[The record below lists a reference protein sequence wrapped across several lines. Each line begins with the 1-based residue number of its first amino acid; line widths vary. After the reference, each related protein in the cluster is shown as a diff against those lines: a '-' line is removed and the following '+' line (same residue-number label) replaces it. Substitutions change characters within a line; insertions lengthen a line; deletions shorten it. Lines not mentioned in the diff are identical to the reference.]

1 MEFSF
6 SRKYNVLIICI
17 LACTL
22 YSCRKKSFHT
32 YEGIMWNTSYHITY
46 ESEDE
51 FTDSITSA
59 MLLIDSTLSPFNP
72 NSAVSTLNN
81 GDSIRLTP
89 MLHDVLAMSQ
99 QVWKES
105 SGHFDPTAGPLINAY
120 GFGPKQEITILDST
134 SIREI
139 LSYVG
144 MDKIMIRNNVLIK
157 PDRRMQFNFSAL
169 AKGYG
174 CDCVAAMLARRGVR
188 NYMVEIG
195 GEIVVAGKSPRGDNW
210 HISVDKPIEST
221 SSEVHESQI
230 IIALSDCAVAT
241 SGNYRN
247 FRDKG
252 STRIGHI
259 VDPTS
264 GLPSE
269 TDVASATVIAHDCMT
284 ADAYATAL
292 MSMPADEA
300 IMLAKRLKLSA
311 YLILKDGNTWT
322 SQGFERFMLKN

>member
-1 MEFSF
+1 MKFSF
-6 SRKYNVLIICI
+6 SKKYNILIVCI
-17 LACTL
+17 LACIS
-22 YSCRKKSFHT
+22 YSCRKESFHT

-46 ESEDE
+46 ESADE

-72 NSAVSTLNN
+72 HSAVSALNS

-120 GFGPKQEITILDST
+120 GFGPKQERTFPDSA
-134 SIREI
+134 SIREM

-144 MDKIMIRNNVLIK
+144 MDKIMIRDNVLIK

-174 CDCVAAMLARRGVR
+174 CDCVAATLARGGVR

-195 GEIVVAGKSPRGDNW
+195 GEIVVAGKSPRGDKW
-210 HISVDKPIEST
+210 HIAVDKPIESAT
-221 SSEVHESQI
+221 SEVHESQI

-247 FRDKG
+247 FRDNG
-252 STRIGHI
+252 SKRIGHI
-259 VDPTS
+259 VDPTT

-300 IMLAKRLKLSA
+300 IRLATRLKLSV

>member
-1 MEFSF
+1 MSFFFSN
-6 SRKYNVLIICI
+6 KHNALIICI
-17 LACTL
+17 LALAIC
-22 YSCRKKSFHT
+22 SCRKESFHT
-32 YEGIMWNTSYHITY
+32 HEGVMWNTSYHITY

-51 FTDSITSA
+51 FTDSIASA

-72 NSAVSTLNN
+72 RSAISALNR
-81 GDSIRLTP
+81 GDSIRLSP
-89 MLHDVLAMSQ
+89 MLYDVLTISQ

-120 GFGPKQEITILDST
+120 GFGPQKERAFPDSAA
-134 SIREI
+134 IREM

-144 MDKIMIRNNVLIK
+144 MDKIMIRDNMLIK

-174 CDCVAAMLARRGVR
+174 CDCVAAMLARQGVR

-195 GEIVVAGKSPRGDNW
+195 GEIVAAGKSPRGGKW
-210 HISVDKPIEST
+210 HVAVDKPIESA
-221 SSEVHESQI
+221 SIEVHDAQI

-252 STRIGHI
+252 SQRIGHI
-259 VDPTS
+259 VDPTT

-269 TDVASATVIAHDCMT
+269 TDVASATVIAEDCMT

-292 MSMPADEA
+292 MSMPAEEA
-300 IMLAKRLKLSA
+300 IKLAQRLKLSV
-311 YLILKDGNTWT
+311 YLILKDGSTWT
-322 SQGFERFMLKN
+322 SKGFEKFILRD